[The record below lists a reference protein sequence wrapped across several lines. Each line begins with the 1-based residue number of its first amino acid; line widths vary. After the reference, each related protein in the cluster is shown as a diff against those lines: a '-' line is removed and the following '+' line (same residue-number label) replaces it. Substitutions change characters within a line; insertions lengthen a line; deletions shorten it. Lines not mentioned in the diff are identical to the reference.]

1 MEDQKKTLENEK
13 AAKELQL
20 QDKKE
25 LLSKETNEELKAKQ
39 QKEIEALEKE
49 IADIVAKINEFNTS
63 IQEQVTKV
71 KNYEVILTGISTTL
85 NSLTK

>member
-20 QDKKE
+20 QDKKG

-63 IQEQVTKV
+63 IQKD
-71 KNYEVILTGISTTL
+71 K
-85 NSLTK
+85 